1 MNFSYP
7 TSYPASLFG
16 ILLLPPFMKPACQF
30 RFVFV
35 FPVGHL
41 VSRWCH
47 NILTLLKDTTPLRYY
62 QGSDSSTSHQRQ
74 RSPWFSRLTFLMF
87 RPQPRYAPD
96 PRFIHHRNGIS
107 EFQTSPR
114 MSKLVADMPRIGFVI
129 LRTTISP
136 PVAPHPASWRR
147 SYLRLHGWFTMA
159 RTSTVLIKRLPRRT
173 HSWLDQESRGI
184 RNQET
189 LSVIG
194 VRKALASLPSE
205 PCVRF
210 SRTRLSSRWFPHRDW
225 LATHRA
231 SFPACQFRFVFVFP
245 VSHLVSRWCHNIL
258 TLLTDTTMVK
268 SPSCAKKRSPLTPLP
283 RAANIRSIHIVV
295 STHLQ

>member
-1 MNFSYP
+1 MNCSYP

-35 FPVGHL
+35 FPVSHL

-74 RSPWFSRLTFLMF
+74 RSPCFSRLTFLMF

-114 MSKLVADMPRIGFVI
+114 MSKLVANMPPNRVRSPTDHHFASGC
-129 LRTTISP
+129 SP
-136 PVAPHPASWRR
+136 P
-147 SYLRLHGWFTMA
+147 RLMATQLPSATWLWFTMA
-159 RTSTVLIKRLPRRT
+159 RTSTALIKRLPRRT
-173 HSWLDQESRGI
+173 HSWRRPGIQES
-184 RNQET
+184 
-189 LSVIG
+189 
-194 VRKALASLPSE
+194 PS
-205 PCVRF
+205 
-210 SRTRLSSRWFPHRDW
+210 
-225 LATHRA
+225 
-231 SFPACQFRFVFVFP
+231 
-245 VSHLVSRWCHNIL
+245 
-258 TLLTDTTMVK
+258 
-268 SPSCAKKRSPLTPLP
+268 
-283 RAANIRSIHIVV
+283 
-295 STHLQ
+295 